1 MSERNRNIAQTKLA
15 LAIAEGTSIAL
26 WAKDNGVP
34 RRTAYRWAKEP
45 KVQAVVAFCRRGAV
59 DRAIGRMAR
68 SSNWVVHEIADLARS
83 AESELVRL
91 RALQATL
98 FDTTPVSQVAGLEH
112 RISQIETQLREGAGP
127 ANPPGF

>member
-68 SSNWVVHEIADLARS
+68 SSNWVVHEIADLGMRRVRAGAASCTPGHVVRHNAR
-83 AESELVRL
+83 
-91 RALQATL
+91 
-98 FDTTPVSQVAGLEH
+98 VAGRRARTSH
-112 RISQIETQLREGAGP
+112 
-127 ANPPGF
+127 

>member
-59 DRAIGRMAR
+59 DRGSAGWPEVPTGWSTKLPILRC
-68 SSNWVVHEIADLARS
+68 